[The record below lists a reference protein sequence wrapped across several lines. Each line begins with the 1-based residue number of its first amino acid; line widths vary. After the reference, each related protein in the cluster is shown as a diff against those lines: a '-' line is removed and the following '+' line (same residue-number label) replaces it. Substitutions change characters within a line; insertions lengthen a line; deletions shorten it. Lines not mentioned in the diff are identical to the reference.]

1 MLIESGMDDDL
12 AFAMN
17 HTMRKA
23 AIIVF
28 GKLKGGNWS
37 WDSMNW
43 IEER

>member
-1 MLIESGMDDDL
+1 MDNDL

-28 GKLKGGNWS
+28 GQFDGGKWS

-43 IEER
+43 IEERT